1 MTEEVS
7 FEIRKEEHALRVFQE
22 QLQPLRAYFDD
33 PSVTE
38 IMINRYD
45 DIWIERE
52 GRVIRAD
59 VSIPQMGVR
68 NAIKAI
74 AAANQ
79 KDVQSILD
87 CRMPGVRVAAALEP
101 VALRGAAICIRKHT
115 FSARTLSQYVDDQTF
130 SLQTGAAGFEHGDD
144 QVPPDAMAV
153 RAGGEGLAAF
163 FRSAMARRV
172 NIAVAGATGSGKTTL
187 LNALLAE
194 IPSGDRVLTVEDTAE
209 LKVKVPNHIGFEAA
223 PDRGVTIRSLVKL
236 ALRFRPDRIVV
247 GEVRGAEAYD
257 LLDAM
262 NTGHSGGACS
272 FHANSARMALTRLES
287 MVRMNQDAANLPLS
301 SLRQLIADTIR
312 YVVFCSRRG
321 SRRGPEQVI
330 EVLGVGRDGLYE
342 TKVIFDVRGVYDQ

>member
-1 MTEEVS
+1 MEEVS
-7 FEIRKEEHALRVFQE
+7 FEVRKEEHALRVFQE
-22 QLQPLRAYFDD
+22 QLLPLRPFFDD

-38 IMINRYD
+38 IMLNRYD

-52 GRVIRAD
+52 GRVQKVD
-59 VSIPQMGVR
+59 VAIAPLGIR
-68 NAIKAI
+68 NAVKAI
-74 AAANQ
+74 ASANA
-79 KDVQSILD
+79 KDVQPILD

-101 VALRGAAICIRKHT
+101 VAIRGATICVRKHT
-115 FSARTLSQYVDDQTF
+115 FSARSLSQYVEDQSF
-130 SLQTGAAGFEHGDD
+130 AVRPAESMAEDGEE
-144 QVPPDAMAV
+144 VPEPDLETV

-163 FRSAMARRV
+163 FRSAMARRM

-194 IPSGDRVLTVEDTAE
+194 IPASERVLTVEDTAE
-209 LKVKVPNHIGFEAA
+209 LKVKTPNHIGFEAA

-236 ALRFRPDRIVV
+236 ALRFRPDRIIV

-287 MVRMNQDAANLPLS
+287 MVRMNTDAANLPLP
-301 SLRQLIADTIR
+301 SLRQMISDTIR

-321 SRRGPEQVI
+321 SRRGPEQVL
-330 EVLGVGRDGLYE
+330 EVLGVDRDGRYE
-342 TKVIFDVRGVYDQ
+342 TKLIFDARGRYDE